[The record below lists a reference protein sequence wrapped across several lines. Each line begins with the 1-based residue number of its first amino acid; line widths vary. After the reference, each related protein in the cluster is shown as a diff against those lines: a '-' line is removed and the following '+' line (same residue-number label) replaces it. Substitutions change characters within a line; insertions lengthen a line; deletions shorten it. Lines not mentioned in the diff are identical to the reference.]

1 MICGSGTCALGILSG
16 VCIVGVVIAAAGIGL
31 LGFYLYRRNKRTD
44 KISTS
49 QQ

>member
-1 MICGSGTCALGILSG
+1 MICGSGTCPLGIWSG
-16 VCIVGVVIAAAGIGL
+16 VCIVGVVSAVAGIGL
-31 LGFYLYRRNKRTD
+31 LGFYLYRRNKKTD